1 VSGYLVKRILWAGAL
16 FLVLTF
22 VTYIL
27 FFVVPSGANTGA
39 AGRAQS
45 GQEVATLRAVT
56 GIHGSFVSEYGQFL
70 RNIFRGS
77 LGSSFENRRDVIDVI
92 ANAAPI
98 TASLVIGGAVI
109 WLLISI
115 PLGILSAVR
124 PRSLSDR
131 AGTIFVLAGM
141 SAHPAWIGLVLAYFF
156 SYRLHLVP
164 LTGYCDF
171 FRRGGVN
178 ECGGPIQWAYHL
190 LLPWLTFAM
199 LFAALY
205 TRMIRATVTE
215 ALNEDYVLTAR
226 AKGASEW
233 HVLRKHV
240 LHNAFL
246 PITTMLGMDL
256 GIAMGNAFFVE
267 KVYGLPGIGRTVLN
281 ASVHKDL
288 PVLVGVVVFITT
300 AIVVFNLI
308 ADLLYRK
315 IDPRID
321 LAEGGIEAKD
331 RQARAVRRRRAV
343 SVRGPDPSRA
353 AP

>member
-1 VSGYLVKRILWAGAL
+1 MSGYLIKRLLWAGGL

-27 FFVVPSGANTGA
+27 FFVIPSGSNTGA
-39 AGRAQS
+39 AGRVQS
-45 GQEVATLRAVT
+45 GQEVATLRTVT

-70 RNIFRGS
+70 RNIARGS
-77 LGSSFENRRDVIDVI
+77 LGSSFENRRPVIDVI
-92 ANAAPI
+92 ADAAPI

-109 WLLISI
+109 FLAISI

-124 PRSLSDR
+124 PRSLADR
-131 AGTIFVLAGM
+131 AGTVFVLAGM

-156 SYRLHLVP
+156 SHRLHLVP
-164 LTGYCDF
+164 LAGYCDF
-171 FRRGGVN
+171 FRRGGEH

-205 TRMIRATVTE
+205 TRMIRATVAET
-215 ALNEDYVLTAR
+215 LNEEYVLTAR

-240 LHNAFL
+240 LRNAFL
-246 PITTMLGMDL
+246 PIATMLGMDL
-256 GIAMGNAFFVE
+256 GVAMANAFFVE
-267 KVYGLPGIGRTVLN
+267 QVYGLPGIGRTVLN
-281 ASVHKDL
+281 ASTHKDL
-288 PVLVGVVVFITT
+288 PVIVGVVIFVTT

-315 IDPRID
+315 IDPRVDIV
-321 LAEGGIEAKD
+321 EGGAEAKD
-331 RQARAVRRRRAV
+331 LREKRARARTVPAEE
-343 SVRGPDPSRA
+343 PA
-353 AP
+353 